1 MQILT
6 KNPQQ
11 TISLGKKIA
20 KSLKEGDILALFG
33 DLGSGKTTFT
43 KGIAEG
49 LGIDKR
55 SVNSPSFVLVKEYKG
70 RIPFYHFDLYRIRNS
85 IEIFNI
91 GYEEYLSS
99 GGIIAIEWADR
110 VKDVLPKNYL
120 RINFLFTPL
129 EKVSEKKSSRNRE
142 NSLTGFNNHNER
154 ILKFIPYGLHY
165 ENMVRKICRS

>member
-20 KSLKEGDILALFG
+20 KSLKKGDILALFG
-33 DLGSGKTTFT
+33 NLGSGKTTFT

-70 RIPFYHFDLYRIRNS
+70 EIPFYHFDLYRIRNS

-99 GGIIAIEWADR
+99 GGIVAIEWADR
-110 VKDVLPKNYL
+110 IKDVLPKNYL
-120 RINFLFTPL
+120 RINFLFD
-129 EKVSEKKSSRNRE
+129 NR
-142 NSLTGFNNHNER
+142 NER

-165 ENMVRKICRS
+165 ESMVRKICRS

>member
-70 RIPFYHFDLYRIRNS
+70 EIPFYHFDLYRIRNS

-99 GGIIAIEWADR
+99 GGIVAIEWADR
-110 VKDVLPKNYL
+110 IKDVLPKNYL
-120 RINFLFTPL
+120 RINFLFD
-129 EKVSEKKSSRNRE
+129 NR
-142 NSLTGFNNHNER
+142 NER

-165 ENMVRKICRS
+165 ESMVRKICRS